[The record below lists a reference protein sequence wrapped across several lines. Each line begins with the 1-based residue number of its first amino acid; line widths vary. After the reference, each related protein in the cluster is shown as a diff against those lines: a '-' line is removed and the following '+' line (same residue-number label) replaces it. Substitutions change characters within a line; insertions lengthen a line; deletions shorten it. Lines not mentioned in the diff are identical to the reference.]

1 MQALCYST
9 GLTPAEFWECTM
21 DEAVLVVKGSS
32 RRLADFRKGFDLI
45 HKSLVGKDAVDIT
58 QWMPLPF
65 DGAEQV
71 EDLESEYKRLGG
83 GR

>member
-1 MQALCYST
+1 
-9 GLTPAEFWECTM
+9 M
-21 DEAVLVVKGSS
+21 DELILKCKGKAKEWSI
-32 RRLADFRKGFDLI
+32 FRSGVDLI

-58 QWMPLPF
+58 QWIPLPF